1 MVNSTDAIAFCN
13 SDLDVALI
21 APGSTPRV
29 THEPVIK
36 ARCLISSVAN
46 DSNGVI
52 CADTTFSGIK
62 NTTRVVLEDILSS
75 IDGNSDRLLCYRL
88 FHGFRIL
95 RSDTLIR
102 GKSDTTSLGH

>member
-1 MVNSTDAIAFCN
+1 MVDSTDAIAFRN

-21 APGSTPRV
+21 APGSAPRV

-36 ARCLISSVAN
+36 ARFLISSVAN

-52 CADTTFSGIK
+52 CADTALRGIK
-62 NTTRVVLEDILSS
+62 NTTSVVLEDILSS
-75 IDGNSDRLLCYRL
+75 IDGNSDRLLGYRL

-95 RSDTLIR
+95 RSHTLIR
-102 GKSDTTSLGH
+102 G